1 MKSSKKLQKKL
12 VISFFITIF
21 ALEIKV
27 INIKTIGYMFN
38 YKVSYNKSWNGVGTC
53 YNQMITI
60 TIPSKNTLFD
70 INKTISDF
78 RDNSNDFFTH
88 KYFKPLCVGK
98 NYTSLRFRDYL
109 IRTFLG
115 SNNRILDRNT
125 IINIKIK

>member
-1 MKSSKKLQKKL
+1 MKPSKKSLKNL
-12 VISFFITIF
+12 VVSFFIAIF
-21 ALEIKV
+21 ALETMI
-27 INIKTIGYMFN
+27 INI
-38 YKVSYNKSWNGVGTC
+38 
-53 YNQMITI
+53 ITI
-60 TIPSKNTLFD
+60 TMPSKNTLFD

-78 RDNSNDFFTH
+78 RNNSNDFFTH

-98 NYTSLRFRDYL
+98 NYISLRFRDYL